1 MIPQQQSKTN
11 GEKVESNRILPTMI
25 PILPSMVVTPYQI
38 NQDAYFGPDLNGSD
52 IHKPLCIAMEEIKHA
67 LQRITQ
73 QKHTHEHDTIV
84 DIDWIVRQSSN
95 NNNSSVLRIQHV
107 ISHSVDPLC
116 WLHQQDQR
124 RQIQKHQKQPQPRRH
139 PMLYFANAEQ
149 SLEAAIVGA
158 AYQHSGAANETLWN
172 IISALPESSHIYGG
186 ERFDPDTHPKEE
198 WQDFGSGLWILPAV
212 ELRRTSSSTTT
223 LSVHLYN
230 TTTWADAAKHCLA
243 ILNTLSATTSPAIPP
258 TTLPPV
264 ISRDA
269 VAPHI
274 DGQEIFEQ
282 GVMSAMTTFDTTPL
296 EKVVLARRSQLL
308 FDAPLSALDLLRK
321 WKFGGMEGGHLFYL
335 DPGGQSNI
343 KKEFLGCT
351 PERLFRISGST
362 VVTEALAGTRP
373 RGSTQEEDAQLS
385 RDLYADPKDRSENE
399 ITGRFI
405 RGQLRKANAMG
416 LVKKDPSVVDDS
428 SRYFIRRLRHLQH
441 ICQRFQCQ
449 LEDGVNAAQVAK
461 ILLHGLHPTP
471 AVCGYPAKEAIQF
484 IRNMETK
491 AFDRGFYSGPFG
503 FLSKDTAEIVVA
515 IRSGLVSTPIG
526 RSSSSVSVY
535 AGAGI
540 VPGSTVQGEW
550 SETSYK
556 LNVVSS
562 LFPQSPITLSSAP
575 TPNVAWATALVEEL
589 IRCGVT
595 QFYVCPGSRS
605 TPLVAAIAKAMRT
618 SVGIVDAVSIHDE
631 RGAGFRAIGYARATG
646 RPAAVITSS
655 GTAIANLYP
664 AIMEAGMD
672 AVPIIVLTADR
683 PYESRDTGANQAID
697 QVKAFS
703 STYIRW
709 FRDIPPP
716 SDDVPVS
723 LVLSDTNHAVTLSV
737 ELKGPVHLNIQFREN
752 LAPDAGPIRNDNR
765 VDSVTSFNSY
775 RFTDTPAFQR
785 WSTSGDRWL
794 HSFYQSQ
801 AGPMED
807 AVMTIAF
814 MIAQSKRG
822 VIVVGNI
829 RSSDDQ
835 NVVADMISQFAEQI
849 GFPIFAGVQS
859 GNLRSRSSSVV
870 PYAEHLLKHPSVASA
885 AKPDFVL
892 QIGHPLI
899 SSEVPK
905 MIKSAITQKDGTMG
919 ANLVLLHP
927 HHPSER
933 SDPELFV
940 SHRISSEVVPFL
952 REVMNQLRKLGLENS
967 CGSTFSPII
976 LLGRQLQEKMPHI
989 INEASQS
996 IVSNSIDP
1004 IEDLP
1009 ILTEPQIVIAMAD
1022 VISELDLPM
1031 SLFLSN
1037 SMPVRDAEF
1046 FLYPKSCGLSMI
1058 GVNRGASGID
1068 GIISSTTGFSEGM
1081 EMPTSL
1087 LIGDLASLHDINSF
1101 HALSHTKASVVSQ
1114 KKAPITTV
1122 VVNNDGGG
1130 IFSFLP
1136 IAKHGN
1142 DVNFEEFFGT
1152 PTNSFSFRK
1161 GAEAFGIAYREAQT
1175 YISFSQ
1181 SYINALQS
1189 NVHNILE
1196 AKVVSRELNVA
1207 VHGEISKLT
1216 TKYIDE
1222 LLEMKEIHSTKL
1234 PAKFYSLTETTNF
1247 PTIGGGVKTLL
1258 LLHGWMGDK
1267 SEWDGVGSLLVQS
1280 LPPDWS
1286 ILAVDLPGHGDTS
1299 SLLSSDSR
1307 IIRSAL
1313 GLSAPHHETS
1323 IESLAVS
1330 VMKTLIDDY
1339 GITRL
1344 DAVAGYS
1351 LGGRVALAMKTLCSV
1366 CGDDE
1371 DSALVGHDT
1380 KLILLGANPG
1390 QIPALNRFASF
1401 EVLQSQAVDGKGRMA
1416 ADETLSE
1423 HMDQLF
1429 VRSRSIAPSSSRRRA
1444 IWTEFVENWYS
1455 APLWGDLK
1463 HRNTEQYQD
1472 LVRKRVTSLDRRGND
1487 IAAVLRE
1494 GSPSQQNILE
1504 QRDFNAEYTH
1514 FVAGELDT
1522 KYVQIGKQL
1531 SEIFP
1536 ELSITIV
1543 ANSGHA
1549 LLIENS
1555 SAVSDIISKF
1565 ITEEKSVKKSSVPL
1579 KKKYKPLSLN
1589 ATSAPL
1595 PQHDKVTL
1603 HKSVGIP
1610 YTVTTSQGKS
1620 EAGQLTTIQ
1629 LEEKGIGALDFEA
1642 FSIAMV
1648 GDDMESSV
1656 RGIGWGETAASN
1668 SRMKYRS
1675 GFIIQIVS
1683 KDRTTVGIG
1692 EVSPL
1697 VGLHSESLIDVKKE
1711 LVTLQQHLLER
1722 SNNVSALVADEIL
1735 SMQGGLHAFIHSLL
1749 ISLGIKTISPSVKSG
1764 LEMALLAFAA
1774 QIKRIPLLT
1783 AISGSGS
1790 ALPLNGLVMRGF
1802 GQRLTNGPS
1811 VRYSSLKV
1819 KVGHQSAQADSAAL
1833 TRALH
1838 DTLKGG
1844 KIRADANRAWDDAN
1858 AIQFATALEVLDKN
1872 VISRIE
1878 FVEEPLQKVSNGTWR
1893 IASQIGALER
1903 WYQHTGIKYA
1913 LDESIAD
1920 LVADQN
1926 GDFDVIALELMATF
1940 DKGVFGCAAIVLKPA
1955 LLGFEL
1961 SMQLARLAT
1970 SSLGTCPVFSSSF
1983 DSGVGLAYTAFLAA
1997 ANKSKF
2003 AHGISTFSMLAG
2015 DTLSPSFGSYVNE
2028 KGFLQV
2034 SSLSRALFGLGLDEM
2049 SGSFSAIIPEGDTSS
2064 DENTDIYQA
2073 STATSSSGRE
2083 LSVLVTLPLSFSD
2096 DIASARFTDLPQQSR
2111 WSPWL
2116 SSVAYLDAGRET
2128 EWTLNVRGV
2137 RFSWRAKSNIL
2148 ETPYRGI
2155 QWESISGLGNLG
2167 VVEFVPTATD
2177 ACLMKVRM
2185 TIMIPR
2191 MLTTLFPGAS
2201 VFLEDFLE
2209 NKLLKWSLEMF
2220 RDVVKGDLALERGDV
2235 ELGDALFGA
2244 VEGRANAIE
2253 ATLSLPPM
2261 SEPELESLGS

>member
-1 MIPQQQSKTN
+1 
-11 GEKVESNRILPTMI
+11 MI
-25 PILPSMVVTPYQI
+25 PILPSMVFTPYQI
-38 NQDAYFGPDLNGSD
+38 NQDSYFGPDLNGSD
-52 IHKPLCIAMEEIKHA
+52 IQKPLCIAIEEIKHA

-73 QKHTHEHDTIV
+73 QHEQNHEHNADTVV
-84 DIDWIVRQSSN
+84 DIDSIIRQNN

-116 WLHQQDQR
+116 WLHQQDKRQ
-124 RQIQKHQKQPQPRRH
+124 QIQQHQQQPQPQRH
-139 PMLYFANAEQ
+139 PMLYFGNDEQ

-172 IISALPESSHIYGG
+172 IISSLPESSHIYGG
-186 ERFDPDTHPKEE
+186 ERFDPNTHPKEE
-198 WQDFGSGLWILPAV
+198 WKDFGAGVWILPAV
-212 ELRRTSSSTTT
+212 ELRRTSVSTTI

-230 TTTWADAAKHCLA
+230 TSTWAHAAQHCLT
-243 ILNTLSATTSPAIPP
+243 ILNTLTATTSPAIPP

-269 VAPHI
+269 AAPHI
-274 DGQEIFEQ
+274 DGQDIFEQ
-282 GVMSAMTTFDTTPL
+282 GVMSALTAFNTTPL
-296 EKVVLARRSQLL
+296 EKVVMARRSQLL

-335 DPGGQSNI
+335 DPGGQSNL
-343 KKEFLGCT
+343 KREFLGCT
-351 PERLFRISGST
+351 PERLFRISDST

-373 RGSTQEEDAQLS
+373 RGTTQEEDTQLS
-385 RDLYADPKDRSENE
+385 RDLYTDPKDRAENE

-405 RGQLRKANAMG
+405 REQLLKANAMG
-416 LVKKDPSVVDDS
+416 LIKKDPSVVDDS

-449 LEDGVNAAQVAK
+449 LEDGVNVAQISKV
-461 ILLHGLHPTP
+461 LLQGLHPTP

-484 IRNMETK
+484 IRNMENK

-503 FLSKDTAEIVVA
+503 FLSKNTAEIVVA
-515 IRSGLVSTPIG
+515 IRSGLVSTPMG
-526 RSSSSVSVY
+526 RSGSSVSVY
-535 AGAGI
+535 AGAGV

-605 TPLVAAIAKAMRT
+605 TPLVAAIAKAVRT
-618 SVGIVDAVSIHDE
+618 NVGVVNAVSVHDE
-631 RGAGFRAIGYARATG
+631 RGAGFRAVGYARATG

-664 AIMEAGMD
+664 AIMEGGMD
-672 AVPIIVLTADR
+672 AVPMLILTADR

-723 LVLSDTNHAVTLSV
+723 LVLSDTNHAVALSV
-737 ELKGPVHLNIQFREN
+737 EMKGPVHLNIQFREN

-807 AVMTIAF
+807 AVMTIAS

-822 VIVVGNI
+822 IIVVGNV
-829 RSSDDQ
+829 RSSDEQ

-849 GFPIFAGVQS
+849 GFPIFAGIQS

-905 MIKSAITQKDGTMG
+905 MIKAAVTQKDGTMG
-919 ANLVLLHP
+919 AGLVLLHP

-952 REVMNQLRKLGLENS
+952 REVINQLKKQGLENS
-967 CGSTFSPII
+967 CCSALSPII
-976 LLGRQLQEKMPHI
+976 LLGRQLQAKMPHI
-989 INEASQS
+989 INQASQS
-996 IVSNSIDP
+996 VVSNSIDP
-1004 IEDLP
+1004 LGDLTT
-1009 ILTEPQIVIAMAD
+1009 LTEPQIVIAMAD

-1046 FLYPKSCGLSMI
+1046 FLYPKECGLSMV

-1068 GIISSTTGFSEGM
+1068 GIISSTSGFSEGM

-1101 HALSHTKASVVSQ
+1101 HALSDTKASVASQ

-1136 IAKHGN
+1136 IAKHGK
-1142 DVNFEEFFGT
+1142 DVNFDEFFGT

-1161 GAEAFGIAYREAQT
+1161 GAEAFGLLYREAHT
-1175 YISFSQ
+1175 SRSFSQ
-1181 SYINALQS
+1181 SYMNALQS

-1196 AKVVSRELNVA
+1196 AKVVSRQLNVA
-1207 VHGEISKLT
+1207 VHKEVSNLAK
-1216 TKYIDE
+1216 KYMDG
-1222 LLEMKEIHSTKL
+1222 LLEVKEIYSTKL
-1234 PAKFYSLTETTNF
+1234 PAKFYTLAEATTF
-1247 PTIGGGVKTLL
+1247 PSVKSGIKTLL

-1267 SEWDGVGSLLVQS
+1267 SEWDEVGSLLVQS

-1286 ILAVDLPGHGDTS
+1286 ILALDLPGHGDTS
-1299 SLLSSDSR
+1299 SLISSDSR

-1313 GLSAPHHETS
+1313 GLSAPSQEAS

-1339 GITRL
+1339 GITKL

-1351 LGGRVALAMKTLCSV
+1351 LGGRVALAMKGLCSV

-1371 DSALVGHDT
+1371 DSALLGNDT

-1390 QIPALNRFASF
+1390 QLPALNRFVSS
-1401 EVLQSQAVDGKGRMA
+1401 EILQSQAVDEERRKV
-1416 ADETLSE
+1416 ADEALSE
-1423 HMDQLF
+1423 HMYRLF

-1444 IWTEFVENWYS
+1444 IWSEFVENWYS

-1463 HRNTEQYQD
+1463 HRNAHQYQD
-1472 LVRKRVTSLDRRGND
+1472 LVRRRVTSLDRRGDD
-1487 IAAVLRE
+1487 ISAVLRE

-1504 QRDFNAEYTH
+1504 RHVINAEYTL

-1522 KYVQIGKQL
+1522 KYVKIGKQL

-1536 ELSITIV
+1536 ELSVTIV
-1543 ANSGHA
+1543 ANSGHG

-1555 SAVSDIISKF
+1555 SAVCDTISKF
-1565 ITEEKSVKKSSVPL
+1565 LSETKPGKNSSVPL
-1579 KKKYKPLSLN
+1579 NMKSKAILSN
-1589 ATSAPL
+1589 ATSTAI
-1595 PQHDKVTL
+1595 PQHDKVASQ
-1603 HKSVGIP
+1603 KGIEMP
-1610 YTVTTSQGKS
+1610 FAVATSQGKS
-1620 EAGQLTTIQ
+1620 EARKLATLP
-1629 LEEKGIGALDFEA
+1629 LEAKVIGGLDFEA

-1656 RGIGWGETAASN
+1656 SGIGWGETAASN
-1668 SRMKYRS
+1668 SRMKHRS

-1683 KDRTTVGIG
+1683 DDRSMVGIG

-1697 VGLHSESLIDVKKE
+1697 AGLHSESLADVKME
-1711 LVTLQQHLLER
+1711 LVTLQKHLSDR
-1722 SNNVSALVADEIL
+1722 SKTISAIAADDIL
-1735 SMQGGLHAFIHSLL
+1735 SMQGGLHVFIQSLL
-1749 ISLGIKTISPSVKSG
+1749 KSLGIKTISPSVKSG
-1764 LEMALLAFAA
+1764 LEMALLSFAA
-1774 QIKRIPLLT
+1774 QIKRLPLLT
-1783 AISGSGS
+1783 AISGSGN
-1790 ALPLNGLVMRGF
+1790 ALPLNGLVMRGS
-1802 GQRLTNGPS
+1802 GQRLTNEPS
-1811 VRYSSLKV
+1811 IRYSSLKV

-1838 DTLKGG
+1838 DTLNGG
-1844 KIRADANRAWDDAN
+1844 KIRADANRAWDEPS
-1858 AIQFATALEVLDKN
+1858 AIQFAAALEVLDVN
-1872 VISRIE
+1872 IIRRIE
-1878 FVEEPLQKVSNGTWR
+1878 FVEEPLQKVTNDKWK
-1893 IASQIGALER
+1893 IASQIKALER
-1903 WYQHTGIKYA
+1903 WYEHTGIKYA
-1913 LDESIAD
+1913 LDESISD
-1920 LVADQN
+1920 LVTEQSGN
-1926 GDFDVIALELMATF
+1926 FEVIAFELKAIF
-1940 DKGVFGCAAIVLKPA
+1940 DEGVFGCAALVLKPA

-1961 SMQLARLAT
+1961 SMKLARLAT
-1970 SSLGTCPVFSSSF
+1970 SSLGICPVFSSSF

-1997 ANKSKF
+1997 ANESKF
-2003 AHGISTFSMLAG
+2003 AHGIGTFSMLAG
-2015 DTLSPSFGSYVNE
+2015 DTLSPSFGSYVSD
-2028 KGFLQV
+2028 KGFLHV

-2049 SGSFSAIIPEGDTSS
+2049 RGSFSAVIPEGDLSS
-2064 DENTDIYQA
+2064 DENTVDYQA

-2083 LSVLVTLPLSFSD
+2083 LSVLVTLPLPFSD

-2137 RFSWRAKSNIL
+2137 RFSWRAVSNIL

-2167 VVEFVPTATD
+2167 VVEFVPTATNT
-2177 ACLMKVRM
+2177 CLMKVRM
-2185 TIMIPR
+2185 TILIPR
-2191 MLTTLFPGAS
+2191 ILTTLFPGAS

-2261 SEPELESLGS
+2261 SEPGPKSRDYK